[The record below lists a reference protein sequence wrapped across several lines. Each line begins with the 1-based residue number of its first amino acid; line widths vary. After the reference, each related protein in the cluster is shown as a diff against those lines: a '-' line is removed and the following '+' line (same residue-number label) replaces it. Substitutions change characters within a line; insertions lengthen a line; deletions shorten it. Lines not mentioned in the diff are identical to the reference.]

1 MHKCMEC
8 AELAKLS
15 RRQLTA
21 VSVYDYEK
29 GEAGSYLKNSVRG
42 GCKKQCGCANC
53 GCAVLR

>member
-1 MHKCMEC
+1 MEC